1 MNIVAKPPE
10 IIPVMTEE
18 GVRAIMTASSLH
30 EVPKRL
36 ASNTSLKKPRI
47 LEIIVKTVIK
57 TAPAA
62 TDLPIIL
69 FNR

>member
-1 MNIVAKPPE
+1 
-10 IIPVMTEE
+10 
-18 GVRAIMTASSLH
+18 MTASSLH

-36 ASNTSLKKPRI
+36 ASKTSLKKPRI
-47 LEIIVKTVIK
+47 LDIIVKTVIK

-69 FNR
+69 FNNYPQQ